1 MKKILSYI
9 LIFFCLILTSCQTNP
24 VRVYNFGELY
34 DYGSYSIEVKN
45 DEDNNRFIFECI
57 KKDNNDKYIYFYFV
71 FKDKDDFSYIF
82 SKDDKN
88 TFKYTDINN
97 EPIVFNENGYY
108 IISNSSI
115 LYISY
120 ANSNESIK
128 NVIKNKNYS
137 IEVAGLLFEPK

>member
-1 MKKILSYI
+1 
-9 LIFFCLILTSCQTNP
+9 
-24 VRVYNFGELY
+24 
-34 DYGSYSIEVKN
+34 
-45 DEDNNRFIFECI
+45 
-57 KKDNNDKYIYFYFV
+57 V

-82 SKDDKN
+82 SKDDKD

-137 IEVAGLLFEPK
+137 IEVAGLSFEPK